1 MRQATPIYLITEE
14 YEQNEIGV
22 MVPTQTKTKVFA
34 RITSVTGQEWFEGG
48 RNGLNPQFRA
58 EVYPFEY
65 QGEEILEKDG
75 VMYSIY
81 RTFQSSE
88 KTLELYCEKRKG
100 VE

>member
-1 MRQATPIYLITEE
+1 MRRATPVYLISEDF
-14 YEQNEIGV
+14 EQNEIGA
-22 MVPTQTKTKVFA
+22 MVPTETRTQIFA
-34 RITSVTGQEWFEGG
+34 NITSVSASEWFEGG

-65 QGEEILEKDG
+65 NGEEILEKDG
-75 VMYSIY
+75 QMFSIY
-81 RTFQSSE
+81 RTYKASE